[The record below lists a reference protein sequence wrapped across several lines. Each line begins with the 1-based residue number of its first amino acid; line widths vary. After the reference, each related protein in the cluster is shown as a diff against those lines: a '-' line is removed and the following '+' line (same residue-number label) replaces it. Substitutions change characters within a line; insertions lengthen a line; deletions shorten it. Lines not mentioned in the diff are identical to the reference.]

1 MPHDRRYK
9 TLIEGFARDFLAA
22 FVPDLEAALDEGPL
36 EPIDPATR
44 GEEPHARDR
53 LPDLV
58 LRGRLRGEEAWF
70 LIHLEAQHRHQPD
83 FPARMYAYWV
93 RLRARHDRP
102 VFPIAFLTHAR
113 PRKAAPAVYEEVV
126 AGRRVARFEYHV
138 VQLNALRWQDFV
150 ALPNPVAAALLVQM
164 GVAPAERVGVKWEG
178 WLRLLALPLSREQ
191 RRFLIGL
198 VEAYSTLTPT
208 QDADFRARIEGLAP
222 PLKEVLMTE
231 WTNSW
236 LEEGKQKGLAQ
247 GMQEGRQ
254 KGLQEGRQKGLQE
267 GRQKGLQEGRQKGL
281 QEGRHEGLQE
291 GRHEGALRVAL
302 RLLGRRVGLPG
313 PEVQTRLAALPAEAI
328 EDLVEAAI
336 DFASPADLV
345 AWLDAR

>member
-9 TLIEGFARDFLAA
+9 TLLEGFARDFLAA
-22 FVPDLEAALDEGPL
+22 FVPDLAAALDDSPL

-44 GEEPHARDR
+44 GQEPHARDR

-58 LRGRLRGEEAWF
+58 LRGRMKGEEAWF
-70 LIHLEAQHRHQPD
+70 LIHIEAQHRHQPD
-83 FPARMYAYWV
+83 LPARMYAYWV

-113 PRKAAPAVYEEVV
+113 PRKASPDVYEEVV
-126 AGRRVARFEYHV
+126 AGRRVARFEYQV
-138 VQLNALRWQDFV
+138 VQLSALRWQDFI

-164 GVAPAERVGVKWEG
+164 GVASADRVRVKWES
-178 WLRLLALPLSREQ
+178 WMRLLALPLSREE
-191 RRFLIGL
+191 RRFLVGL
-198 VEAYSTLTPT
+198 TEAYSPLTPD
-208 QDADFRARIEGLAP
+208 QDAEFRARVDALQP

-236 LEEGKQKGLAQ
+236 MEEGKQKGLEQ
-247 GMQEGRQ
+247 
-254 KGLQEGRQKGLQE
+254 
-267 GRQKGLQEGRQKGL
+267 
-281 QEGRHEGLQE
+281 GLQE
-291 GRHEGALRVAL
+291 GRHEGALRAAL

-313 PEVQTRLAALPAEAI
+313 PEVQARLAALPAEAL

-336 DFASPADLV
+336 DFAGPADLV